1 MKLFCNSKSEN
12 FPNDNNVI
20 NNNFINND
28 IINNV
33 AINNHSP
40 QNHIININVILSII
54 LSIIF
59 IFGIAGCSL
68 PSLDSHD
75 INNNSYNLQT
85 SSDNSSADD
94 YTYSDTDNEAFTQFT
109 HELFCESVASDTL
122 TMHSLLEH
130 PSDFGIDDYDVT
142 LGRFNTDS
150 LDDTNEL
157 TETLNKLLSFDTST
171 LSKSQRLTYD
181 ELKKNLETGLEYSD
195 LYMFNTQLSTTVGIQ
210 IELPLIFAEYSF
222 EEEKDVTEYLTLL
235 EDTDEFFQSIAD
247 YEKLRSD
254 NGYFMEDT
262 LASEIIDQ
270 CREFASSA
278 SDGFLTTT
286 FIEKIGHLSDIP
298 NDKKNEYI
306 KHNQTA
312 IDEHLIKGYNLLAD
326 SLSSLVG
333 TNRYKGGL
341 CNYPNGDKYFEYL
354 LQSNLGWSKSVGEL
368 NGLTDHYLKKNLI
381 TMQRLLANDTTLSAK
396 ADAFSFNIT
405 KPDLILTDLKSK
417 IKNDFP
423 DAPDVNYSIEY
434 ISDSLKDYASPAMY
448 FTPQLDNL
456 SVNSIYINPTESD
469 SNTLYATLAHE
480 GYPGHMYQ
488 MTYFTSSNPD
498 PIRFVI
504 QPSGFLEGWATYC
517 EVHSYQYAD
526 TGNYALNQIAQANYA
541 AVLCLYA
548 KMDIG
553 INYYG
558 WDEENTANFLNDYG
572 FDKNAASDIYKSMIS
587 EPGNYCKYVLGYI
600 GFSELKETAKQQLK
614 DSFNLKEF
622 HRFIMDTGPVSF
634 DTLNTQLKL
643 WMEQS

>member
-298 NDKKNEYI
+298 KDKKNEYI

-312 IDEHLIKGYNLLAD
+312 M
-326 SLSSLVG
+326 LV
-333 TNRYKGGL
+333 
-341 CNYPNGDKYFEYL
+341 
-354 LQSNLGWSKSVGEL
+354 SNV
-368 NGLTDHYLKKNLI
+368 
-381 TMQRLLANDTTLSAK
+381 Q
-396 ADAFSFNIT
+396 F
-405 KPDLILTDLKSK
+405 
-417 IKNDFP
+417 
-423 DAPDVNYSIEY
+423 
-434 ISDSLKDYASPAMY
+434 
-448 FTPQLDNL
+448 
-456 SVNSIYINPTESD
+456 
-469 SNTLYATLAHE
+469 
-480 GYPGHMYQ
+480 
-488 MTYFTSSNPD
+488 
-498 PIRFVI
+498 
-504 QPSGFLEGWATYC
+504 
-517 EVHSYQYAD
+517 
-526 TGNYALNQIAQANYA
+526 
-541 AVLCLYA
+541 
-548 KMDIG
+548 
-553 INYYG
+553 
-558 WDEENTANFLNDYG
+558 
-572 FDKNAASDIYKSMIS
+572 
-587 EPGNYCKYVLGYI
+587 
-600 GFSELKETAKQQLK
+600 
-614 DSFNLKEF
+614 
-622 HRFIMDTGPVSF
+622 
-634 DTLNTQLKL
+634 
-643 WMEQS
+643 